1 MYTVPR
7 INPDSEPA
15 NTFSLLLN
23 AACMLV
29 NRPGLEPMIY
39 LTHVVAIFGSNCTLS
54 FYLASLILPLTFS
67 ITTVRTSLGRT

>member
-1 MYTVPR
+1 MTEVRVSVGGRVYQVRRKDVLTVV
-7 INPDSEPA
+7 IE
-15 NTFSLLLN
+15 
-23 AACMLV
+23 V